1 MKYFK
6 ESIIVTLVGLIL
18 GFVIGFLSGG
28 IKTGLSTLFVVLA
41 LAIIETSLS
50 FDNAVINAKVLK
62 TMSKKW
68 RKRFM
73 TWGIAIAVFGMR
85 IVFPLVIV
93 AILAK
98 MNPFEALN
106 LAITDSAKYAEI
118 LKSSHIMLM
127 GFGGAFLFM
136 VALKYFFDVE
146 KEVHWIDI
154 VEKPLVRI
162 GKLEAVEVAIALLTL
177 IGISKLLPHEST
189 QFLIAGLY
197 GLITYVL
204 VGGIGA
210 FFETPNLA
218 VGVAKAG
225 LASFLYLEIL
235 DASFSFD
242 GVIASFVLTN
252 NIFVIAIGLGIGAMF
267 VRSLTIMLLEKGT
280 LSHYIYLEHG
290 AFWAIIG
297 LVAIMFFGLFIHIP
311 EIIASLIS
319 ILFIGASFVS
329 SIRYNRK
336 IKN

>member
-6 ESIIVTLVGLIL
+6 ESLIVTLVGLML
-18 GFVIGFLSGG
+18 GFFIGFLSGG
-28 IKTGLSTLFVVLA
+28 IKTGLSMLFVVVA

-62 TMSKKW
+62 TMNKKW

-127 GFGGAFLFM
+127 GFGGAFLLM

-177 IGISKLLPHEST
+177 IGISKLLPNESS

-197 GLITYVL
+197 GLITYVI

-210 FFETPNLA
+210 FFEAPNLTS
-218 VGVAKAG
+218 GVAKAG

-280 LSHYIYLEHG
+280 LAQYIYLEHG

-297 LVAIMFFGLFIHIP
+297 LVAIMFCGLFIHIP

-336 IKN
+336 VKH

>member
-6 ESIIVTLVGLIL
+6 GSLIVTLIGLIL
-18 GFVIGFLSGG
+18 GFLIGFLSGG
-28 IKTGLSTLFVVLA
+28 IKTGLSALFIVVA

-50 FDNAVINAKVLK
+50 FDNAVVNAKVLK
-62 TMSKKW
+62 TMSEKW

-98 MNPFEALN
+98 MGPFEALN
-106 LAITDSAKYAEI
+106 LAITDATKYAEI
-118 LKSSHIMLM
+118 LKSSHIVLM

-146 KEVHWIDI
+146 KDVHWIDI
-154 VEKPLVRI
+154 VERPLARL
-162 GKLEAVEVAIALLTL
+162 GKLEAVEITIVLLTL

-197 GLITYVL
+197 GLIAYVI

-210 FFETPNLA
+210 FFEAPSLTL
-218 VGVAKAG
+218 GVAKAG
-225 LASFLYLEIL
+225 LASFLYLEFL

-252 NIFVIAIGLGIGAMF
+252 NIFIIAIGLGIGAMF

-280 LSHYIYLEHG
+280 LSQYIYLEHG

-319 ILFIGASFVS
+319 ILFIGTSFVS
-329 SIRYNRK
+329 SIRYNRR